1 MDTLNIKTHAENK
14 STNILSLRDLIELVK
29 PVRGKM
35 IIACILQTISAIA
48 SVVPF
53 IAVADLAKVL
63 LQENAVDANA
73 AWRACWIAFF
83 ALIIRMAST
92 YTAFFISHNADN
104 DFQLHIRRRL
114 AKHLIRVP
122 LGWFTNRSA
131 GEVKKGMAD
140 DVMHIHYL
148 IAHAAL
154 ELLTAVVIPV
164 ITIIYLFTIS
174 WIMALVALI
183 PIIIGIYMYGRQLK
197 KGLKLMNTYT
207 ESMGKINGAAIE
219 FVQGISVVKTFGQSG
234 RAHKRF
240 LEATENFLS
249 VMWNMMKGTIRIS
262 SFAELFLTP
271 LTALVSIAVA
281 TIFAVQMG
289 WVSSFVIIPFTLLG
303 LGITAPLLAMFYG
316 GRALQEAS
324 VAATKVKALLATPV
338 LKEAAPGK
346 KLNNLELELQHVSF
360 SYDNKAKALDNINIV
375 LKPGTTTAL
384 VGRSGS
390 GKSTIAKLIPR
401 FWDTSEGKILLGGV
415 DIKNLPSE
423 VLYQHISFVFQEVQM
438 LRASV
443 RKNIAL
449 ANPNASQD
457 EIIAVAKAAKI
468 HDRIMELPRGYDSIV
483 SEDALFSG
491 GEAQRLSIARALLA
505 DTPILVMD
513 EATAFADPE
522 SEALIQDALS
532 NLTVGRTL
540 LVIAHRLSTIQYA
553 DQIIVLDKGKIA
565 EQGKHRQLLDNKG
578 KYAGL
583 WERHERS
590 SVWFP
595 ETRVAEKNKNN
606 SSFSNQKN

>member
-1 MDTLNIKTHAENK
+1 
-14 STNILSLRDLIELVK
+14 
-29 PVRGKM
+29 M
-35 IIACILQTISAIA
+35 IIACVLQAISAIA
-48 SVVPF
+48 SIVPF

-63 LQENAVDANA
+63 LEEQAPVNADA

-83 ALIIRMAST
+83 ALIVRMAAT

-104 DFQLHIRRRL
+104 DFQLYIRRRL
-114 AKHLIRVP
+114 AKHLVKVP
-122 LGWFTNRSA
+122 LGWFTGRSA
-131 GEVKKGMAD
+131 GDVKKAMAD
-140 DVMHIHYL
+140 DVMNMHNL

-154 ELLTAVVIPV
+154 ELLTAIIVPVVTV
-164 ITIIYLFTIS
+164 VYLFSIS
-174 WIMALVALI
+174 WIMALAALI
-183 PIIIGIYMYGRQLK
+183 PVVIGVYMYTRQLK
-197 KGLKLMNTYT
+197 KGLELMDTYT

-219 FVQGISVVKTFGQSG
+219 FVQGISVVKTFGQTG
-234 RAHKRF
+234 RAYSRF
-240 LEATENFLS
+240 FEAGENFLS
-249 VMWNMMKGTIRIS
+249 VMWNMMKGALRVS
-262 SFAELFLTP
+262 SIAELFLTP
-271 LTALVSIAVA
+271 ITALVSISAA

-303 LGITAPLLAMFYG
+303 LGITAPLLAMIFG
-316 GRALQEAS
+316 GRSLQEAA
-324 VAATKVKALLATPV
+324 VAAAKVKALLATPV
-338 LKEAAPGK
+338 LEEAAAAK
-346 KLNNLELELQHVSF
+346 EVNNFELELQHVSF
-360 SYDNKAKALDNINIV
+360 SYDNKTKVLDDINIV

-401 FWDTSEGKILLGGV
+401 FWDVSEGKILIGGV
-415 DIKNLPSE
+415 DIKDLPST
-423 VLYQHISFVFQEVQM
+423 VLYQYVSFVFQEVQI

-443 RKNIAL
+443 RENIAL
-449 ANPNASQD
+449 ARPDAGQD
-457 EIIAVAKAAKI
+457 EIIKAAKAAKI

-532 NLTVGRTL
+532 NLATGRTL

-553 DQIIVLDKGKIA
+553 DNIIVLDKGRIA
-565 EQGKHRQLLDNKG
+565 EQGTHRQLLDDNG
-578 KYAGL
+578 KYSRL

-590 SVWFP
+590 TEWFP
-595 ETRVAEKNKNN
+595 ETRVAGKHKSN
-606 SSFSNQKN
+606 SSFSNQSV